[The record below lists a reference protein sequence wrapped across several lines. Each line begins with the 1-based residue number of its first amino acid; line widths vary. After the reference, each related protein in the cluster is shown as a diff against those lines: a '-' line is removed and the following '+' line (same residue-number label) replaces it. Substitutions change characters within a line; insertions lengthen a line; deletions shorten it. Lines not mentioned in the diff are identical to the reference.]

1 MPTGVAAGR
10 AAAGGRLRTA
20 LNILWRFSRPHTV
33 IGTALSVLGIYVITL
48 DNAPGADVAGTAG
61 DLLLTLVAAYA
72 VNLFIVGLN
81 QIEDVEIDR
90 VNKPFLPLAAG
101 ELGMRT
107 AWVIVIAAGVV
118 PVVLAVAEGLVES
131 VAVIAALGVGVA
143 YSSPPLRLKRY
154 AALAALSI
162 SGVRS
167 VIVNLGVSAHFA
179 AEHGPEPAIAPAV
192 VALTLFVIPFS
203 LAIALL
209 KDVPDFEGDR
219 RFRIATY
226 TVRLGG
232 ERVLAIGL
240 GALTVA
246 YLGMAIGGALWL
258 DDVHRAF
265 LALSHLAALA
275 LLWWW
280 ARSADV
286 NDPRAFTRF
295 YMRVWKL
302 FFLEY
307 VLVPAAVVAA

>member
-1 MPTGVAAGR
+1 MPTGVAAPR
-10 AAAGGRLRTA
+10 AGGGRLRA
-20 LNILWRFSRPHTV
+20 APGVLWRFSRPHTV
-33 IGTALSVLGIYVITL
+33 IGTVLSVLGLYAISL
-48 DNAPGADVAGTAG
+48 HNAPSATFAGTAG
-61 DLLLTLVAAYA
+61 DLLLTLLAAYT

-81 QIEDVEIDR
+81 QIEDVDIDR

-101 ELGMRT
+101 ELGLRS
-107 AWVIVIAAGVV
+107 AWRIVIASGVI
-118 PVVLAVAEGLVES
+118 PVALALTQGAVEL
-131 VAVIAALGVGVA
+131 VAVLVALGVGVA

-154 AALAALSI
+154 AALAAASI

-167 VIVNLGVSAHFA
+167 VIVNLGVSAHFGA
-179 AEHGPEPAIAPAV
+179 VHGAEPAIAPAV

-209 KDVPDFEGDR
+209 KDVPDYEGDR

-232 ERVLAIGL
+232 ARVLALGL

-258 DDVHRAF
+258 DDVQPAF

-280 ARSADV
+280 ARSADPD
-286 NDPRAFTRF
+286 DPRAFTRF

-307 VLVPAAVVAA
+307 LLVPAAVLAA

>member
-1 MPTGVAAGR
+1 MPPAGR
-10 AAAGGRLRTA
+10 GTVARAARLRSA
-20 LNILWRFSRPHTV
+20 PGVLWRFSRPHTV
-33 IGTALSVLGIYVITL
+33 IGTALSVLGLYAIAL
-48 DNAPGADVAGTAG
+48 HDAPGADVGSTLG
-61 DLLLTLVAAYA
+61 DLLLTLVAAYG

-101 ELGMRT
+101 EFGLRT
-107 AWVIVIAAGVV
+107 AWIVVGVAGVV
-118 PVVLAVAEGLVES
+118 PVALALTQGIVES
-131 VAVIAALGVGVA
+131 ASVLVALGVGVA

-154 AALAALSI
+154 AALAAASI

-167 VIVNLGVSAHFA
+167 VIVNLGVSAHFGA
-179 AEHGPEPAIAPAV
+179 AYGSEPTIAPV
-192 VALTLFVIPFS
+192 VIALTIFVIPFS

-209 KDVPDFEGDR
+209 KDVPDLEGDR

-232 ERVLAIGL
+232 ERVFALGLA
-240 GALTVA
+240 ALTVA
-246 YLGMAIGGALWL
+246 YCGMALAGLLWL
-258 DDVHRAF
+258 DDVQVAF
-265 LALSHLAALA
+265 LVLSHLAALA

-280 ARSADV
+280 AREADV
-286 NDPRAFTRF
+286 THPPSFTRF

-307 VLVPAAVVAA
+307 LLVPAAVLLA